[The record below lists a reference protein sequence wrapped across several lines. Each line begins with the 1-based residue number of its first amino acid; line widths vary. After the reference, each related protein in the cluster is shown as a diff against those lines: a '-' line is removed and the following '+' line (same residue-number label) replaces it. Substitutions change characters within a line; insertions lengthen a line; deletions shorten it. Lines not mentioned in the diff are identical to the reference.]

1 MFYMRKKYHW
11 QAMCN
16 SQGQNKDRLRSGIK
30 TKTAYFVLLFH
41 SLALSLH
48 KIGCT
53 RQFVSELTLRSF
65 ALSLQ
70 SEGFAKG

>member
-1 MFYMRKKYHW
+1 
-11 QAMCN
+11 MCN
-16 SQGQNKDRLRSGIK
+16 SQRQNKDRLHSGIK
-30 TKTAYFVLLFH
+30 TKTACFVLLFH

-65 ALSLQ
+65 ALSLHKIEQ
-70 SEGFAKG
+70 